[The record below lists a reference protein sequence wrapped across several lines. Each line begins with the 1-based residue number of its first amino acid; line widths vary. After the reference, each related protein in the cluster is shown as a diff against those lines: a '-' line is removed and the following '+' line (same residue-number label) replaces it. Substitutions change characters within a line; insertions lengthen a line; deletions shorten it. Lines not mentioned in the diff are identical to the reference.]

1 MGVHDRTISMGSILV
16 SQMAL
21 NVHSINF
28 AYNNPSLTE
37 INTWD
42 DWHIVAS
49 TRPVITPPSPKTKF
63 VDIPGGNG
71 TLDLTE
77 VLTNSVT
84 YNDRTGDIEFIVLN
98 PNISVLEYDVDNLP
112 KLNPDYGRWAEV
124 YSMIMNSIH
133 GQSVQLRLADDKD
146 VYYGGRVWINQWRSN
161 KEYSTITISY
171 NLYPYKMRIV
181 GGEVETVGF

>member
-1 MGVHDRTISMGSILV
+1 MGVHDRTIPMGTILV
-16 SQMAL
+16 SQMAI
-21 NVHSINF
+21 NVHSINIAF
-28 AYNNPSLTE
+28 NDTNGTTE

-98 PNISVLEYDVDNLP
+98 PNISVVEYDVKTLP
-112 KLNPDYGRWAEV
+112 ASYDRWAEV
-124 YSMIMNSIH
+124 YSTIINSVH
-133 GQSVQLRLADDKD
+133 GKKVSLRLADDKD
-146 VYYGGRVWINQWRSN
+146 NFYSGRIWINQWQSDQ
-161 KEYSTITISY
+161 EYSNITISY
-171 NLYPYKMRIV
+171 NLYPYKMRTEGGELVIV
-181 GGEVETVGF
+181 GF